1 MSGLCARLVSEQV
14 QASSWSSAFT
24 TSCNSNSPSRHHPPF
39 PGGIC
44 WNDSLG
50 SSMEMGGGAVVLS
63 MCFCMWMGEW
73 VETGVGRW
81 GRWEARMEKTTITAT
96 KIFCSRMREYIHPT
110 AVSTVQHILH
120 IYIYQV
126 FPNSLVF
133 VLKSHTKMSG
143 KAVTGKLI
151 FLVVFAKLFLKF
163 CIYIINQ
170 AEELTVITNIII

>member
-1 MSGLCARLVSEQV
+1 
-14 QASSWSSAFT
+14 
-24 TSCNSNSPSRHHPPF
+24 
-39 PGGIC
+39 
-44 WNDSLG
+44 
-50 SSMEMGGGAVVLS
+50 MGGDGGGG
-63 MCFCMWMGEW
+63 GEGDEKQRW
-73 VETGVGRW
+73 KKQPPLPPKYSAQDEGV
-81 GRWEARMEKTTITAT
+81 
-96 KIFCSRMREYIHPT
+96 HPT

-151 FLVVFAKLFLKF
+151 FLVMFAKLFSKF

-170 AEELTVITNIII
+170 AEELTVITNVII

>member
-1 MSGLCARLVSEQV
+1 
-14 QASSWSSAFT
+14 
-24 TSCNSNSPSRHHPPF
+24 
-39 PGGIC
+39 
-44 WNDSLG
+44 
-50 SSMEMGGGAVVLS
+50 
-63 MCFCMWMGEW
+63 MWMGEW
-73 VETGVGRW
+73 VETGVVGW
-81 GRWEARMEKTTITAT
+81 ERWEEKMEKTNHHCHQNILL
-96 KIFCSRMREYIHPT
+96 KDERVHPT

-151 FLVVFAKLFLKF
+151 FSVMFAKLFLKF

-170 AEELTVITNIII
+170 VEEFTVITNIIILSSLSIHQTTFRVKSSCSEAKKAPVGWSWFKKKNFFWFSTKWNTDHHPLILS